1 MTEYLKCN
9 SYTISDTYVSSSSG
23 QLCAH
28 AGDGNKELFL
38 RCQVN
43 IFFLLLLCCCTFF
56 VKIGIAA
63 HLRSMCF
70 SVCTSYFEKLT

>member
-1 MTEYLKCN
+1 M
-9 SYTISDTYVSSSSG
+9 ITYVSSPSG

-43 IFFLLLLCCCTFF
+43 IFFLPLLCSYTFF
-56 VKIGIAA
+56 AKISLAA
-63 HLRSMCF
+63 HLRSM
-70 SVCTSYFEKLT
+70 